1 MPLPPLLAVT
11 DIHERLQAI
20 FPQGTANRNYVT
32 REIAA
37 KTVFVMLYIG
47 AVEGTERWLRP
58 DQVTRMADAQAAL
71 VEDQDRVAWLAESM
85 RPAAGHIEGRWYA
98 ANTREPIRDETLR
111 EGLVRM
117 GAVKEREG
125 LPTTS
130 PLPRYALAEEFAR
143 LFNPGLRGE
152 ALQAGI
158 EEWQRVNL
166 STGALAR
173 VAIMRRGAVARK
185 GMVLVRF
192 PSGETRHMEPGPS
205 SVISRA
211 VVEEFAP
218 RFLEQPG
225 VIWLSESRNQV
236 VAQDDRLAKD
246 IGLTIQPDRNL
257 PDLILVDLGPAEPLL
272 VFVEVVATAG
282 PVSEA
287 RQAALMAI
295 ATDAG
300 FSEHQVAFLTAYA
313 DRDDAA
319 SKASVSELAWGSF
332 AWFMSEPDHIVVL
345 YGGADTEQVRLSD
358 LMRVWL
364 EDSG

>member
-1 MPLPPLLAVT
+1 
-11 DIHERLQAI
+11 
-20 FPQGTANRNYVT
+20 
-32 REIAA
+32 
-37 KTVFVMLYIG
+37 MLYIG
-47 AVEGTERWLRP
+47 AVEGTACWLRP
-58 DQVTRMADAQAAL
+58 DQVTRMTDAQATLA
-71 VEDQDRVAWLAESM
+71 EDQDREAWVAESM
-85 RPAAGHIEGRWYA
+85 RPAAGYIEGRWYA

-130 PLPRYALAEEFAR
+130 PRPRYALAEEFAR
-143 LFNPGLRGE
+143 LFDSGLRGE

-173 VAIMRRGAVARK
+173 VAIMRRGAVARE
-185 GMVLVRF
+185 GRVLVTF
-192 PSGETRHMEPGPS
+192 PSGETRQMAPGPS

-236 VAQDDRLAKD
+236 VARDDRLAQD
-246 IGLTIQPDRNL
+246 IGLTIRPDRNL
-257 PDLILVDLGPAEPLL
+257 PDLILVDLGPSEPLL

-287 RQAALMAI
+287 RQAALMAV
-295 ATDAG
+295 ATEAG
-300 FSEHQVAFLTAYA
+300 FSENQVAFLTAFA

-319 SKASVSELAWGSF
+319 FKASGSELAWRSF

-345 YGGADTEQVRLSD
+345 HRGADREHVRLSD
-358 LMRVWL
+358 LMRGSL
-364 EDSG
+364 EG

>member
-1 MPLPPLLAVT
+1 MPLLPLLAVT
-11 DIHERLQAI
+11 DIHERLQTI
-20 FPQGTANRNYVT
+20 FPEGTANRNYVT
-32 REIAA
+32 REIVA

-47 AVEGTERWLRP
+47 AVEGTACWLRP
-58 DQVTRMADAQAAL
+58 DQVTRMTDAQATLA
-71 VEDQDRVAWLAESM
+71 EDQYREAWVAESM
-85 RPAAGHIEGRWYA
+85 RPAAGYIEGRWYA

-111 EGLVRM
+111 DGLVRM

-130 PLPRYALAEEFAR
+130 PRPRYALAEEFAR
-143 LFNPGLRGE
+143 LFDSGLTGE

-173 VAIMRRGAVARK
+173 VAIMRRGAFARE
-185 GMVLVRF
+185 GRVLVTF
-192 PSGETRHMEPGPS
+192 PSGETRQMEPGPS

-236 VAQDDRLAKD
+236 VAQDDRLAQD
-246 IGLTIQPDRNL
+246 IGLTIRPDRNL
-257 PDLILVDLGPAEPLL
+257 PDLILVDLGPSEPLL

-287 RQAALMAI
+287 RKVALMSI

-319 SKASVSELAWGSF
+319 FKASVSELAWGSF

-345 YGGADTEQVRLSD
+345 RGGAGAEQVRLSD
-358 LMRVWL
+358 LMRVSL
-364 EDSG
+364 GDD

>member
-11 DIHERLQAI
+11 DIHERLQTI
-20 FPQGTANRNYVT
+20 FPEGTAYRNYVT

-47 AVEGTERWLRP
+47 AVEGTECWLRP
-58 DQVTRMADAQAAL
+58 DQVTRMTDAQAAL
-71 VEDQDRVAWLAESM
+71 AEDQDREAWLAESM
-85 RPAAGHIEGRWYA
+85 RPTAGYIEGQWYA

-117 GAVKEREG
+117 GAVREREG

-130 PLPRYALAEEFAR
+130 PRPRYALAEEFTR
-143 LFNPGLRGE
+143 LFEPGLPGE
-152 ALQAGI
+152 ALQASI
-158 EEWQRVNL
+158 KEWQRANL
-166 STGALAR
+166 SSGALAR
-173 VAIMRRGAVARK
+173 VALLRRGAVARE
-185 GMVLVRF
+185 GRVLVTF
-192 PSGETRHMEPGPS
+192 PSGETRQMEPGPS
-205 SVISRA
+205 SVMSKA

-218 RFLEQPG
+218 RFLEHPG

-236 VAQDDRLAKD
+236 VAQDDRLARD

-272 VFVEVVATAG
+272 VIVEVVATAG

-287 RQAALMAI
+287 RQAAMMAI

-300 FSEHQVAFLTAYA
+300 FRENQVAFVTAYA
-313 DRDDAA
+313 DRDGAA
-319 SKASVSELAWGSF
+319 FKASVSELAWCSF

-345 YGGADTEQVRLSD
+345 HGGAGAEQVRLSD
-358 LMRVWL
+358 LMRV
-364 EDSG
+364 